1 MIHQFIINGIALG
14 SIFVLGAVGLS
25 LIYGVRNFANFAH
38 GDILMLG
45 AYVAFTFNVIFAW
58 NWVSVAD
65 SVAVAA
71 VLLGIAAVG
80 LGGALGLRLFF
91 RARGAPPSPRRRGL
105 PLLFLLIGILALGTS
120 LPILNLVRLGISE
133 VALPTGLL
141 VSGVAAI
148 VGTGL
153 AGILFE
159 HSIFRPLQYRGPVPM
174 LIASIGLAFILQNV
188 ISAIFGTDQDF
199 FSVSSGVGID
209 VGAGIVLSMVRQYT
223 IVIGVLLV
231 VVLHLLLRYT
241 KLGKAMRATS
251 DDLDLARV
259 TGINV
264 RWAIIWTWVIG
275 AGSAAIGGVLL
286 GLTAQ
291 IKPLM
296 GFGILLFMFA
306 AVILGGIGSAY
317 GALLGGFVIGI
328 TNEVSKALLFRA
340 GYDAAWSP
348 AVPFGIMVGMLLIR
362 PEGLLGG
369 DPLVRWGVLRAALSR
384 FARQIWGLRSP
395 SR

>member
-1 MIHQFIINGIALG
+1 MIHEFVVNGIALG

-38 GDILMLG
+38 GDILTLG
-45 AYVAFTFNVIFAW
+45 AYLAFTVNVIFAW
-58 NWVSVAD
+58 NWVSVAP
-65 SVAVAA
+65 SMSVAA

-80 LGGALGLRLFF
+80 LAGALGLRLFF
-91 RARGAPPSPRRRGL
+91 RVRGAPPSPRRRGL
-105 PLLFLLIGILALGTS
+105 PLLFLLVGILALGAS
-120 LPILNLVRLGISE
+120 LPMLNLVRLGISE
-133 VALPTGLL
+133 VAVPTGLL
-141 VSGVAAI
+141 LSGVTAI
-148 VGTGL
+148 IGAGL
-153 AGILFE
+153 AGVLFE
-159 HSIFRPLQYRGPVPM
+159 HSIFRPLQYRGPIPS

-188 ISAIFGTDQDF
+188 ISALYGTDQRF

-209 VGAGIVLSMVRQYT
+209 VGAGIVLTMVKQYT
-223 IVIGVLLV
+223 IIIGVLLV
-231 VVLHLLLRYT
+231 VVLHLVLRYT

-264 RWAIIWTWVIG
+264 RWVIIWTWVIG
-275 AGSAAIGGVLL
+275 AGFAAIGGILL
-286 GLTAQ
+286 GLNAQ
-291 IKPLM
+291 VKPLM
-296 GFGILLFMFA
+296 GFGILLFIFA

-328 TNEVSKALLFRA
+328 TNEVSKAFLFRA
-340 GYDAAWSP
+340 GFDAAWSP
-348 AVPFGIMVGMLLIR
+348 AFPFAIMVTMLLIR

-369 DPLVRWGVLRAALSR
+369 EPLFRWGVLRASLSR
-384 FARQIWGLRSP
+384 FARRIRGLRAP

>member
-1 MIHQFIINGIALG
+1 MIHEFIVNGIALG

-38 GDILMLG
+38 GDILTLG
-45 AYVAFTFNVIFAW
+45 AYLAFTVNVIFAW
-58 NWVSVAD
+58 NWVSVAP
-65 SVAVAA
+65 SMAVAT
-71 VLLGIAAVG
+71 VLLGIAAAG

-105 PLLFLLIGILALGTS
+105 PLLFLLVGILALGIS

-141 VSGVAAI
+141 LSGVTAI
-148 VGTGL
+148 IGAGL
-153 AGILFE
+153 AGVLFE
-159 HSIFRPLQYRGPVPM
+159 HSIFRHLQYRGPVPS

-188 ISAIFGTDQDF
+188 ISAIYGTDQRF
-199 FSVSSGVGID
+199 FSVSSGVGLD
-209 VGAGIVLSMVRQYT
+209 VGAGIVLTMVKQYM
-223 IVIGVLLV
+223 IVIGILLV
-231 VVLHLLLRYT
+231 VLLHVVLRYT

-251 DDLDLARV
+251 DNLDLARV

-264 RWAIIWTWVIG
+264 RWVIIWTWVIG
-275 AGSAAIGGVLL
+275 AGSAAIGGILL
-286 GLTAQ
+286 GLNAQ
-291 IKPLM
+291 VKPLM
-296 GFGILLFMFA
+296 GFGILLFIFA

-340 GYDAAWSP
+340 GFDTAWSP
-348 AVPFGIMVGMLLIR
+348 AFPFAIMVAMLLIR

-369 DPLVRWGVLRAALSR
+369 EPLVRWGALRASLSR
-384 FARQIWGLRSP
+384 FARRIRGLRAP